1 VNLRRLEEIALN
13 ASGPANPR
21 FFDGWMLGFT
31 PGKSK
36 RVRSVNPFFG
46 SSLPLETKFDT
57 CKAIYAK
64 AGLPCIIRLT
74 PFAQPPELEDW
85 LAAQGYERFDDTMVM
100 VRSLEDW
107 SDERVKAPPG
117 FPRCV
122 ELDLFE
128 WTVETQ
134 DVRSLSDDQVRRLL
148 DRQELLHLSGCGMA
162 MKSRGA
168 LVAWG
173 MAQVEDGWAGLYNIE
188 TRAENRRSGLAR
200 RVVSALLSWS
210 HRHGAAAAYLQVTAE
225 NEAAIPLY
233 QALGFSEAYRYWYRA
248 LPEDVAGERR

>member
-57 CKAIYAK
+57 CKAIYAT

-100 VRSLEDW
+100 VPINFTWLVWGWPNR
-107 SDERVKAPPG
+107 
-117 FPRCV
+117 F
-122 ELDLFE
+122 
-128 WTVETQ
+128 
-134 DVRSLSDDQVRRLL
+134 L
-148 DRQELLHLSGCGMA
+148 DRMRSVGSEVILIGPYSQGDAGTSGI
-162 MKSRGA
+162 
-168 LVAWG
+168 
-173 MAQVEDGWAGLYNIE
+173 D
-188 TRAENRRSGLAR
+188 
-200 RVVSALLSWS
+200 
-210 HRHGAAAAYLQVTAE
+210 TADE
-225 NEAAIPLY
+225 AAAIP
-233 QALGFSEAYRYWYRA
+233 ARFSGYVWTNEIATIAPLLR
-248 LPEDVAGERR
+248 P